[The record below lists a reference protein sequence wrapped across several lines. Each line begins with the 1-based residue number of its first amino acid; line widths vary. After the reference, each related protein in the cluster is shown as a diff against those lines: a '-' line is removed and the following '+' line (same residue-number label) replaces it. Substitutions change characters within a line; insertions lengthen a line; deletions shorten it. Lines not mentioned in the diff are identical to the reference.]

1 MPYRGHRLQGP
12 ASLPCFS
19 TWFSPRDA
27 SLPSFGSQRAWFP
40 ALTGSMKAL
49 RLPTRV
55 SAVTYFVRF
64 HRPRDPPVFVSA
76 VALLEELEVF
86 SWPGR
91 WVPVARSAGR
101 FTWTPVGYLRSPGDP
116 SCAFAPLLDP
126 GRTDVPLPWRS
137 HRYCPRF
144 VRQRRLRTMRISG
157 LTHAASAPALLRFAF
172 RVATHAQGWLP
183 AGWLAF
189 TGRASNPLDHYE
201 RFQFTWSSPFPV
213 LLTLL
218 TFHTGARSR
227 FAPPTCRMPLGLS
240 QASPKLIPKDGP
252 TLGFDIV

>member
-1 MPYRGHRLQGP
+1 MF
-12 ASLPCFS
+12 ASAAHVSSCF
-19 TWFSPRDA
+19 
-27 SLPSFGSQRAWFP
+27 
-40 ALTGSMKAL
+40 
-49 RLPTRV
+49 
-55 SAVTYFVRF
+55 
-64 HRPRDPPVFVSA
+64 VFA
-76 VALLEELEVF
+76 VALRKEWR
-86 SWPGR
+86 SPPDPGT
-91 WVPVARSAGR
+91 WVPTARSSGY
-101 FTWTPVGYLRSPGDP
+101 FPWTPVGYLRSPGDP

-201 RFQFTWSSPFPV
+201 RFQITWSSPFPV

-218 TFHTGARSR
+218 TFHTKAWSS
-227 FAPPTCRMPLGLS
+227 FAPPTCRMPLGPS
-240 QASPKLIPKDGP
+240 QASPKLIPEAGSAP
-252 TLGFDIV
+252 GFDIA

>member
-1 MPYRGHRLQGP
+1 
-12 ASLPCFS
+12 
-19 TWFSPRDA
+19 
-27 SLPSFGSQRAWFP
+27 
-40 ALTGSMKAL
+40 MKAL
-49 RLPTRV
+49 RRPTRV

-64 HRPRDPPVFVSA
+64 RRPHDPPVFVSA
-76 VALLEELEVF
+76 VALLEELEVP

-157 LTHAASAPALLRFAF
+157 LTHAASAPVSCCHSRARLAS
-172 RVATHAQGWLP
+172 
-183 AGWLAF
+183 GWLAGLYREGVEPSGSLRKVSVHMVIPLSCPPDA
-189 TGRASNPLDHYE
+189 THVPYRSPIKSRAAYMPDAAWAVSGIPQAYPEEWANP
-201 RFQFTWSSPFPV
+201 RF
-213 LLTLL
+213 
-218 TFHTGARSR
+218 
-227 FAPPTCRMPLGLS
+227 
-240 QASPKLIPKDGP
+240 
-252 TLGFDIV
+252 

>member
-1 MPYRGHRLQGP
+1 MSYRGQGLP
-12 ASLPCFS
+12 GACPVPCFP
-19 TWFSPRDA
+19 TWSSPRGA

-183 AGWLAF
+183 AGWLAS
-189 TGRASNPLDHYE
+189 TGRVSNPLDREE
-201 RFQFTWSSPFPV
+201 RFQISFSSSFPG
-213 LLTLL
+213 LFLTQR
-218 TFHTGARSR
+218 RS
-227 FAPPTCRMPLGLS
+227 AP
-240 QASPKLIPKDGP
+240 
-252 TLGFDIV
+252 V